1 MKKEKEKF
9 FELYENV
16 IETNTIHI
24 KNLKEIEIV
33 IQVFYLPL
41 KKILKKK

>member
-16 IETNTIHI
+16 IETNTILI
-24 KNLKEIEIV
+24 RNLKEVEIV
-33 IQVFYLPL
+33 IQVFDPVL
-41 KKILKKK
+41 KKI

>member
-24 KNLKEIEIV
+24 RNLKEVEIV
-33 IQVFYLPL
+33 IQIFNLVL
-41 KKILKKK
+41 KKILEKI